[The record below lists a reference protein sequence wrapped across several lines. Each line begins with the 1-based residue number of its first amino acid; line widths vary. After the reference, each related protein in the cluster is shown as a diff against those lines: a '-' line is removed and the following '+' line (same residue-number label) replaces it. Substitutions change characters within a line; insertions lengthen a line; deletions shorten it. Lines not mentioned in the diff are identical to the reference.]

1 MVSSVFPLSLITV
14 IEKVA
19 SLLGSTLI
27 CVVPADNEFPYIFLT
42 LELPAAVS
50 LLLDAPAD

>member
-27 CVVPADNEFPYIFLT
+27 CVVPADSEFPYIFLT